1 VLGASAAGIIHLL
14 TKDFIRLVIAAIIIA
29 TPLAWLAMQ
38 QWLEGFAYR
47 IDIPWWAFVVTGL
60 MMAIVAVLTVGLQ
73 SLRTA
78 LTNPVKSLG
87 RE

>member
-1 VLGASAAGIIHLL
+1 
-14 TKDFIRLVIAAIIIA
+14 LVIAAIIIA
-29 TPLAWLAMQ
+29 TPVAWLAMQ
-38 QWLEGFAYR
+38 QWLQGFAYR
-47 IDIPWWAFVVTGL
+47 NDIPWWAFVITGL